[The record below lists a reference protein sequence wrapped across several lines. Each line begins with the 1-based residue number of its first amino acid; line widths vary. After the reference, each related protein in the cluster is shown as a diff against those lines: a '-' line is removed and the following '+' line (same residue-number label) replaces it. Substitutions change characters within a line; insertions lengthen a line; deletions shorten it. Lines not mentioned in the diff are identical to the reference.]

1 MNKLD
6 WLHQCFLNKVPFGY
20 AEAMWKEH
28 NFNDF
33 CTLDAFDHSNAQ
45 YITDV
50 RLCIMA
56 EVPVG
61 LRSIVIVGPS
71 GCGKTTWAKLRCSK
85 PVLICTHMDDLK
97 NFKIGYH
104 TSIIFDDMTFTHLD
118 PVLQIPICDRYDNRS
133 LHCRYSVA
141 QIPKG
146 VEKIFTC
153 NVNPFTMELPQ
164 IARRCNLI
172 NLY

>member
-6 WLHQCFLNKVPFGY
+6 WLLACCENKIPHAY
-20 AEAMWKEH
+20 ASEIWNIYTQK
-28 NFNDF
+28 DF

-45 YITDV
+45 YITDI
-50 RLCIMA
+50 RLCILEM
-56 EVPVG
+56 PTN
-61 LRSIVIVGPS
+61 LKSLVIVGPS
-71 GCGKTTWAKLRCSK
+71 GCGKTTWAKLRSPK
-85 PVLICTHMDDLK
+85 PALIVTHMDDLK

-104 TSIIFDDMTFTHLD
+104 ASIIFDDMSFTHLD
-118 PVLQIPICDRYDNRS
+118 PILQIPICDRYDNRS

-146 VEKIFTC
+146 IVKIFTC
-153 NVNPFTMELPQ
+153 NVNPFTVELPQ
-164 IARRCNLI
+164 LTRRINLI

>member
-56 EVPVG
+56 EVPIG

-85 PVLICTHMDDLK
+85 PALICTHMDDLK

-104 TSIIFDDMTFTHLD
+104 TSIIFDDMSFTHLD

-133 LHCRYSVA
+133 LHCRYNVA

-146 VEKIFTC
+146 IQKIFTC
-153 NVNPFTMELPQ
+153 NVHPFKMDLPQ

>member
-1 MNKLD
+1 MSKLE
-6 WLHQCFLNKVPFGY
+6 WLTLCCEAKIPHGY
-20 AEAMWKEH
+20 AVDIWNIHTTK
-28 NFNDF
+28 DF

-45 YITDV
+45 YISDI
-50 RLCIMA
+50 RLCVMA
-56 EVPVG
+56 EVPIG
-61 LRSIVIVGPS
+61 MRSIVIVGPS

-85 PVLICTHMDDLK
+85 PALICTHMDDLK

-104 TSIIFDDMTFTHLD
+104 TSIIFDDMSFTHLD

-133 LHCRYSVA
+133 LHCRYNVA

-146 VEKIFTC
+146 IQKIFTC
-153 NVNPFTMELPQ
+153 NVDPFKLDLPQ